1 MVGQRQLI
9 LLLLLTIAMYVH
21 TRPAMRIDIPTIMQ
35 ELSEAR
41 EALNLQRYAYD
52 NKLRKAKEV
61 LRSQGRQYEHNPT
74 SDTQTWPYGLLD
86 NPRLSNRASGVMEN
100 FGRVI

>member
-1 MVGQRQLI
+1 
-9 LLLLLTIAMYVH
+9 
-21 TRPAMRIDIPTIMQ
+21 MRIDIPTIMQ

-52 NKLRKAKEV
+52 DKLRKAKEV

-86 NPRLSNRASGVMEN
+86 LGPRLSNRASGVMEN